1 METAALN
8 PAGIRALNA
17 YGLNPDLLSG
27 CRLHR
32 YFSGETIF
40 RQGYALETILFVIRG
55 TAKVCL
61 NARNGRNLIL
71 CYYAS
76 DGMLGDVEF
85 ATGESAATATVI
97 AVTDFLCAAVPLLEN
112 AELLKGN
119 LAFMNRVADGL
130 SRKLLRSCDAHVAS
144 ALYTSEQ
151 RICSY
156 ILMARQ
162 NGWFREYLTDAAQT
176 VGVSYRHVLRI
187 MNALCEAGILSKTGS
202 GYKIENMKALK
213 NRSCESEEARGGKP

>member
-17 YGLNPDLLSG
+17 YDLNPDLLSG

-40 RQGYALETILFVIRG
+40 RQGCALETLLFVIRG

-76 DGMLGDVEF
+76 EGMLGDVEF
-85 ATGESAATATVI
+85 ATGESAATTTVI

-119 LAFMNRVADGL
+119 LAFMNRVAEGL

-187 MNALCEAGILSKTGS
+187 MNALCEAGILGKTDS
-202 GYKIENMKALK
+202 GYKIENMKALQ

>member
-8 PAGIRALNA
+8 PAGVQALNA

-27 CRLHR
+27 CQLHR
-32 YFSGETIF
+32 YASGETIF
-40 RQGYALETILFVIRG
+40 RQGCALETLLFVIRG

-76 DGMLGDVEF
+76 EGMLGDVEF
-85 ATGESAATATVI
+85 ATGESAATTTVI
-97 AVTDFLCAAVPLLEN
+97 AVTDFLCAAVPLSEN
-112 AELLKGN
+112 AESLKGN

-156 ILMARQ
+156 ILMARR
-162 NGWFREYLTDAAQT
+162 NGWFREYLTDTAQT

-187 MNALCEAGILSKTGS
+187 MNALCDAGILSKTGA
-202 GYKIENMKALK
+202 GYKIEDMEALQ
-213 NRSCESEEARGGKP
+213 NRSCESEETIGGKP

>member
-17 YGLNPDLLSG
+17 CGLNPDLLSG

-40 RQGYALETILFVIRG
+40 RQGGALETILFVICG

-85 ATGESAATATVI
+85 AAGESAATTTVI

-162 NGWFREYLTDAAQT
+162 NGRFREYLTDAAQT

>member
-17 YGLNPDLLSG
+17 YGLNPELLSG

-40 RQGYALETILFVIRG
+40 RQGCALETLLFVIRG

-76 DGMLGDVEF
+76 EGMLGDVEF
-85 ATGESAATATVI
+85 ATGESAATTTVI
-97 AVTDFLCAAVPLLEN
+97 AITDFLCAAVPLLEN

-119 LAFMNRVADGL
+119 LAFMNRVAEGL

-187 MNALCEAGILSKTGS
+187 MNALCEAGILGKTDS
-202 GYKIENMKALK
+202 GYKIENMEALQ
-213 NRSCESEEARGGKP
+213 NRSCESEGALGGKP

>member
-1 METAALN
+1 METATLN

-40 RQGYALETILFVIRG
+40 RQGCALETLLFVIRG

-76 DGMLGDVEF
+76 EGMLGDVEF
-85 ATGESAATATVI
+85 ATGESAATTTVI

-119 LAFMNRVADGL
+119 LAFMNRVAEGL
-130 SRKLLRSCDAHVAS
+130 SQKLLRSCDAHVAS

-156 ILMARQ
+156 ILMTRQ

-187 MNALCEAGILSKTGS
+187 MNALCEAGILSKTDS
-202 GYKIENMKALK
+202 GYKIENMNALQT
-213 NRSCESEEARGGKP
+213 RSCESEEAIGGKP

>member
-8 PAGIRALNA
+8 LAGIRALNA

-40 RQGYALETILFVIRG
+40 RQGCALETILFVIRG

-76 DGMLGDVEF
+76 EGMLGDVEF
-85 ATGESAATATVI
+85 ATGESAATTAVI

-119 LAFMNRVADGL
+119 LAFMNRVAEGL

-156 ILMARQ
+156 ILMTRQ

-187 MNALCEAGILSKTGS
+187 MTALCEAGILSKTDS
-202 GYKIENMKALK
+202 GYKIENMEALQ
-213 NRSCESEEARGGKP
+213 NRSCESEEALGGKP

>member
-1 METAALN
+1 MRMETAALN
-8 PAGIRALNA
+8 PAGVQALNA
-17 YGLNPDLLSG
+17 YGLNPNLLAG

-32 YFSGETIF
+32 YASGETIF
-40 RQGYALETILFVIRG
+40 RQDCALETLLFVIRG

-76 DGMLGDVEF
+76 EGMLGDVEF
-85 ATGESAATATVI
+85 ATGESAAMTTVI
-97 AVTDFLCAAVPLLEN
+97 AVTDFLCAAVPLSEN
-112 AELLKGN
+112 AESLKGN
-119 LAFMNRVADGL
+119 LAFMNRVANGL

-202 GYKIENMKALK
+202 GYKIEDMEALQM
-213 NRSCESEEARGGKP
+213 RSCESVEENK